1 MIAEHKTRLLAAR
14 PRIERIWRH
23 RFEPGREH
31 VGEDGGR
38 ILATDKDLFHIDH
51 KGAITKTEPN
61 GGLVPQF
68 FVGGVPVR
76 SFTTRSQKAALS
88 IFEAYRA
95 GNPRPASPTKRN
107 GDDALLETYLRHAN
121 ISAYCEREA
130 RDTFALFR
138 TLTEKPLKECTRD
151 DGRKLVAHFEAQGLK
166 KASIQKKIGWLNAAC
181 NFAIKEGTLLRFNP
195 FAGIVKVDDAERR
208 VPLDDTD
215 MKTCK
220 ANLGTLSE
228 SDQLLFRLLATTGMR
243 LGEAFQISSEATEHG
258 VRYVVIGTKTEAS
271 LRRVPLPSVV
281 LPFLPKTIQEPL
293 FMGGAPAASK
303 RLNRFLRDCGVA
315 ALGKVIH
322 SLRHRAADRLRAAG
336 APVDIRHA
344 LLGHETRTVADSY
357 GAGHP
362 VRLLKR
368 WIDKIGF

>member
-1 MIAEHKTRLLAAR
+1 MTVANALPPTPVAGIMGGMTTSYIFQRDGSANWWIKLRSGGKRIEHSLGTSDRREAEILALPMIAEHKTRLLAAR

-138 TLTEKPLKECTRD
+138 KLTEKPLKECTRD
-151 DGRKLVAHFEAQGLK
+151 DGRKLVAHFEAQGLNSRV
-166 KASIQKKIGWLNAAC
+166 ASSLSVFCDPRPAHMVG
-181 NFAIKEGTLLRFNP
+181 NP
-195 FAGIVKVDDAERR
+195 
-208 VPLDDTD
+208 
-215 MKTCK
+215 
-220 ANLGTLSE
+220 
-228 SDQLLFRLLATTGMR
+228 
-243 LGEAFQISSEATEHG
+243 
-258 VRYVVIGTKTEAS
+258 
-271 LRRVPLPSVV
+271 
-281 LPFLPKTIQEPL
+281 
-293 FMGGAPAASK
+293 
-303 RLNRFLRDCGVA
+303 
-315 ALGKVIH
+315 
-322 SLRHRAADRLRAAG
+322 
-336 APVDIRHA
+336 
-344 LLGHETRTVADSY
+344 
-357 GAGHP
+357 
-362 VRLLKR
+362 
-368 WIDKIGF
+368 